1 MDPDPFSFFITAPY
15 LVGFVFIQIGLVVL
29 LLLMSALISGAE
41 VAFFSLNPKL
51 LETNET
57 NDQKSIDAIIKLLE
71 HPKRLLATILVVN
84 NFINI
89 AIVLVFSSLSD
100 YFLSE
105 VNNPIVLLLIEVG
118 IITSIILVFGE
129 ILPKIYA
136 NRNPLQFSKMMITPV
151 SFSDRYLLFWIT
163 IPMSW
168 ITQALESTLGQ
179 KNNDFS
185 VDKLSQA
192 LELTSD
198 KETTS
203 EEQKILEG
211 IVNFGST
218 DTKQV
223 MCPRID
229 IFALS
234 EALTMNEIV
243 PKILDEGFSR
253 IPIYTE
259 KVDKIKGILYVKD
272 LLPEIENKDFQWQKI
287 IREPFYVPENKKLDD
302 LLREFQLKKIHLA
315 IVVDEYGG
323 TSGLITLED
332 IIEQIVGEISDEF
345 DEEALHYSKLD
356 NQTYVFDAKINLKD
370 FFKVI
375 DIQDS
380 EPFER
385 AKGDAETLAGLL
397 LEITQKFPFKNQK
410 IKYNTIDFTV
420 EDIDQKRIKRVKV
433 KLHGKEKEA
442 PYK

>member
-1 MDPDPFSFFITAPY
+1 
-15 LVGFVFIQIGLVVL
+15 
-29 LLLMSALISGAE
+29 MSALISGAE

-51 LETNET
+51 LEMDET
-57 NDQKSIDAIIKLLE
+57 KDQKSIDAIIKLLE

-105 VNNPIVLLLIEVG
+105 VDNPIVLLLIEVG

-136 NRNPLQFSKMMITPV
+136 NRNPLEFSKMMITPV

-229 IFALS
+229 VFALS

-243 PKILDEGFSR
+243 PKILAEGFSR
-253 IPIYTE
+253 IPIYIE

-370 FFKVI
+370 FFRVI